1 MQSNVLHDV
10 GIPEVSLVCPVV
22 IEPLTC
28 LLLEIG
34 IAESRNVNLFQLL
47 SKHNGSNDFFELLY
61 CSRSLELTVSAWQER
76 FKLIF
81 KFLERVL
88 GRPRLCLQIRLL
100 EAESLIHLEQ
110 VVYKALQ
117 DSNLL
122 L

>member
-1 MQSNVLHDV
+1 
-10 GIPEVSLVCPVV
+10 
-22 IEPLTC
+22 
-28 LLLEIG
+28 
-34 IAESRNVNLFQLL
+34 L

-110 VVYKALQ
+110 VIDKALQ
-117 DSNLL
+117 DTNLL

>member
-10 GIPEVSLVCPVV
+10 SIPEVPLVCPVV

-61 CSRSLELTVSAWQER
+61 CLRSLELTVSAWQER
-76 FKLIF
+76 FEFIF
-81 KFLERVL
+81 EFLE
-88 GRPRLCLQIRLL
+88 
-100 EAESLIHLEQ
+100 
-110 VVYKALQ
+110 
-117 DSNLL
+117 
-122 L
+122 